1 MELYFVITV
10 LDRKKEDIFISLT
23 QSLEL
28 HMTNTMLGIGTA
40 TSEHLE
46 KYGLSETEKSII
58 ITAATADKAQKL
70 IKNAKRRLMI
80 DVPGNG
86 VIMMVPIKSVGGGKT
101 LAYMTN
107 NEAPDGNM
115 PNMNFEHELIIVILN
130 QSYMY
135 DVMEAA
141 KGAGATGGTMMHA
154 KGTGT
159 TNAKKFLGV
168 SLATEKEVIMI
179 TVKASEKASVMKAIS
194 EKAGA
199 GTPAGAI
206 CFSLPV
212 SAVAGLRDSSSL

>member
-1 MELYFVITV
+1 MELYMIISV
-10 LDRKKEDIFISLT
+10 LDRKKEDIFLSLT
-23 QSLEL
+23 QSLDL
-28 HMTNTMLGIGTA
+28 HMTNTIPGIGTA

-46 KYGLSETEKSII
+46 KYGLSETQKSII
-58 ITAATADKAQKL
+58 ITAATADKTQKL
-70 IKNAKRRLMI
+70 IKSAKRRLMI

-86 VIMMVPIKSVGGGKT
+86 IIMTVPIKSVGGGKT
-101 LAYMTN
+101 LAYMTD
-107 NEAPDGNM
+107 NEKPDGSM
-115 PNMNFEHELIIVILN
+115 PDMNFEYELIIVVLN

-141 KGAGATGGTMMHA
+141 KSAGATGGTMMHA

-179 TVKASEKASVMKAIS
+179 TVKAAEKAAVMKAIS

-199 GTPAGAI
+199 GTPAGAL

-212 SAVAGLRDSSSL
+212 SAVAGLRDSSGL